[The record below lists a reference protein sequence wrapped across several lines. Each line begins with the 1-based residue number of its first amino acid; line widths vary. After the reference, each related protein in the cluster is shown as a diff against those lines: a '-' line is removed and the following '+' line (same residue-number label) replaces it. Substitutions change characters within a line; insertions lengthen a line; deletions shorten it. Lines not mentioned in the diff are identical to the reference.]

1 MAGNQDILFQV
12 EDRVATIALN
22 RPDKHN
28 ALTYAM
34 MEEIGALFGEIRER
48 DDISVVIVKGN
59 GPSFAAGH
67 DLTDWRP
74 EAPYAVREK
83 FASEQRRVLEHGTRW
98 RAMMWDLPQP
108 IIGQVQGYCLTSGL
122 ELAMNCD
129 LIYAA
134 TDAQF
139 AMRSIGGSGR
149 YYHLWPWT
157 VGVRRSKELMFTG
170 RYVSG
175 DEAARIGMVNGAVP
189 VDDLDAHVLNLARQ
203 ISKVPLAWLAL
214 DKQACNKALDLM
226 GAREGQ
232 EYAAIMHAASHL
244 TEESVAM
251 DEKLKSSAWRDAV
264 RERDERYAQP
274 LRSDV

>member
-1 MAGNQDILFQV
+1 MDGDNHILFDV
-12 EDRVATIALN
+12 TERVATITLN

-34 MEEIGALFGEIRER
+34 IDEIGALFSEIAER
-48 DDISVVIVKGN
+48 NDVSVVVVKGS

-74 EAPYAVREK
+74 EPPYAVEEK
-83 FASEQRRVLEHGTRW
+83 FATEQHRVLEHGTRW
-98 RAMMWDLPQP
+98 RTMLWDLPQP
-108 IIGQVQGYCLTSGL
+108 VIAQVQGYCLTSGL

-129 LIYAA
+129 LVYAA
-134 TDAQF
+134 RDAQF
-139 AMRSIGGSGR
+139 SMRSIGGSGR

-157 VGVRRSKELMFTG
+157 VGIRRSKELLFTG
-170 RYVSG
+170 RWVSG
-175 DEAARIGMVNGAVP
+175 AEAAQMGMINGAVP
-189 VDDLDAHVLNLARQ
+189 AEDLDAHVLEIATQIAR
-203 ISKVPLAWLAL
+203 VPLAWLAL
-214 DKQACNKALDLM
+214 DKQACNKAFDLM

-251 DEKLKSSAWRDAV
+251 DERLRSADWKDAV
-264 RERDERYAQP
+264 RDRDERYAT
-274 LRSDV
+274 R